1 MEARKPDHAMNTR
14 RMLPLV
20 TAVVM
25 LATGMLGTLHAFA
38 SDVKIVANP
47 SIRAD
52 SITPAE
58 LRSVFLQDRRSLDGS
73 HVEPVLATGGAAHEA
88 FLRQYV
94 GKSDDGLRTYY
105 HTLVFTGTGAMP
117 KFLDSDAEII
127 NYVSRTKGAIGYVN
141 IDFPTNGV
149 KVLAISQAGASLARQ
164 FVTRVEPEYPETLQR
179 LQIGGTVRVM
189 VTISP
194 KGSVAG
200 VQLLGGNPIL
210 AEPAIKAVKQWVY
223 SPGPSPSM
231 VEVRVPFIPK

>member
-1 MEARKPDHAMNTR
+1 MNTQR
-14 RMLPLV
+14 IVSLV
-20 TAVVM
+20 AAV
-25 LATGMLGTLHAFA
+25 LLFGSFHAFA

-47 SIRAD
+47 SVRAD

-58 LRSVFLQDRRSLDGS
+58 LRSVFLQDRRSIDGS
-73 HVEPVLATGGAAHEA
+73 HVEPVFATGGAAHEA

-94 GKSDDGLRTYY
+94 GKSNDGLRTYY
-105 HTLVFTGTGAMP
+105 RTLVFTGTGAMP

-141 IDFPTNGV
+141 IDCPTNGV
-149 KVLAISQAGASLARQ
+149 KVLAIAQAGASFARQ
-164 FVTRVEPEYPETLQR
+164 LVTRVEPEYPETLQR
-179 LQIGGTVRVM
+179 LQIGGTVRLM

-194 KGSVAG
+194 KGSVEG

-231 VEVRVPFIPK
+231 VEVSVPFIPK